1 MRLSRPVPADR
12 ARKYVRL
19 GYWDD
24 RQLRDGVESAAQKRP
39 DKVAVVDN
47 HRSLSWWELEAEIRG
62 GVQRLTEEGVGATDV
77 VVLIGGNTVEAVVGY
92 QSLLRSGSTV
102 ALLDRRC
109 GLADLRAVVDAVSPA
124 LVVLP
129 TGESGRLRTE
139 VAERA
144 TMHLEEFVG
153 GAVGVPGGPWPE
165 PDRNTPAVVLFTSGT
180 TDRPKGVMHSL
191 NTLSS
196 GARNMTLTTGA
207 DEHSV
212 IYLVSPLTSITGIM
226 QMHLAADCHATLIL
240 DDAFDPEA
248 ALDRIN
254 GSGATILGGAPVII
268 ERLIGALDRR
278 EDKGIALR
286 TLALGGSVLSRAF
299 LERVADR
306 YGIDV
311 IRVYGSSEAPN
322 TTGRLP
328 GVDAPLQLV
337 DDGAL
342 MPGSEVRVGSSE
354 HSQEGL
360 IRGPAVFLGY
370 LHEADNQASF
380 EGEWYRSGDLVE
392 VTDARMTVVGRMKEI
407 VNRNGFKISLNE
419 IDAAMLEVEGIVES
433 AGFGLLDPVTGERL
447 AVAVVP
453 KEGAAITLETVVAQL
468 RARGIATR
476 KLPEHVVIWDGPL
489 PRTLSGKVIRSQLVR
504 EASSMR
510 SFLADRLGATERE
523 AHG

>member
-1 MRLSRPVPADR
+1 
-12 ARKYVRL
+12 
-19 GYWDD
+19 
-24 RQLRDGVESAAQKRP
+24 LRDGVEAAAQKRP
-39 DKVAVVDN
+39 DAAAVIDD
-47 HRSLSWWELEAEIRG
+47 HRSVSWAELEAVIRG
-62 GVQRLTEEGVGATDV
+62 GVQRLTEVGIGATDV
-77 VVLIGGNTVEAVVGY
+77 VVLVGGNTVEAVVGY

-109 GLADLRAVVDAVSPA
+109 GRADLRAVLDAVSPS
-124 LVVLP
+124 LVLLP
-129 TGESGRLRTE
+129 TRESARLR
-139 VAERA
+139 ADGAGLA
-144 TMHLEEFVG
+144 TMHLEEFVT
-153 GAVGVPGGPWPE
+153 GALGTGGGPWPE
-165 PDRNTPAVVLFTSGT
+165 PDRNAPAVLLFTSGT
-180 TDRPKGVMHSL
+180 TGRPKGVMHSL

-196 GARNMTLTTGA
+196 GARNMILTTGA

-226 QMHLAADCHATLIL
+226 QMHLAADSQATLVL
-240 DDAFDPEA
+240 DDGFDPEG

-254 GSGATILGGAPVII
+254 SAGATMLGGAPVII
-268 ERLIGALDRR
+268 ERLIAALDRR
-278 EDKGIALR
+278 RDKAIALR

-328 GVDAPLQLV
+328 GVDTALQLV

-342 MPGSEVRVGSSE
+342 MPGSEVRLGSSE

-370 LHEADNQASF
+370 LDEADNQASF

-392 VTDARMTVVGRMKEI
+392 VTDGRLTVVGRMKEV
-407 VNRNGFKISLNE
+407 VNRSGFKISLNE
-419 IDAAMLEVEGIVES
+419 IDAAMRGIEGIEES
-433 AGFGLLDPVTGERL
+433 AGFGLPDPATGERL

-453 KEGAAITLETVVAQL
+453 KQEGDITLETVVARL
-468 RARGIATR
+468 RVEGIATR
-476 KLPEHVVIWDGPL
+476 KLPEQVVIWDGAL
-489 PRTLSGKVIRSQLVR
+489 PRTPSGKVIRSRLAM
-504 EASSMR
+504 EASSKR
-510 SFLADRLGATERE
+510 SFVADRLGATERE
-523 AHG
+523 SRG